1 MALERRNTGVIL
13 KVTPHINTTGL
24 VTLELN
30 LELSNAQTAAT
41 GQSDIKIF
49 QRKANNSM
57 VVQDGQ
63 TVLIGGLINEQANEV
78 INKVPF
84 LGDIFLIK
92 HLFRYKVKT
101 KTKTELVLLITPRVL
116 KTTQEAQDFTI
127 EFSEKVKSL
136 KDQIREHVKE
146 QP

>member
-1 MALERRNTGVIL
+1 
-13 KVTPHINTTGL
+13 
-24 VTLELN
+24 
-30 LELSNAQTAAT
+30 
-41 GQSDIKIF
+41 
-49 QRKANNSM
+49 M

-63 TVLIGGLINEQANEV
+63 TGLVGGLINEQANEV

-101 KTKTELVLLITPRVL
+101 KTKTELVLLLTPRVL

-136 KDQIREHVKE
+136 KDKIREHVKE